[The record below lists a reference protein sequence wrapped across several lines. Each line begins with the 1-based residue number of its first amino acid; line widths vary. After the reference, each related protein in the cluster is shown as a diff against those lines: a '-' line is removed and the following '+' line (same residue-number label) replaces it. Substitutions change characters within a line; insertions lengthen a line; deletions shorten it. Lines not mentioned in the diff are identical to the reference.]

1 MILSTLDEVS
11 KAAEHAIMSH
21 IPGLLR
27 VLGVG
32 GFDKQGV
39 LSESA
44 FLPETQRYGED
55 GKRRQDTSQSGRS
68 SVGIACEGVVSEGE
82 PRVVVC
88 SVGIDGEL
96 GDFVSW

>member
-1 MILSTLDEVS
+1 MQSCL
-11 KAAEHAIMSH
+11 
-21 IPGLLR
+21 IPGLFR

-96 GDFVSW
+96 GDFVSE